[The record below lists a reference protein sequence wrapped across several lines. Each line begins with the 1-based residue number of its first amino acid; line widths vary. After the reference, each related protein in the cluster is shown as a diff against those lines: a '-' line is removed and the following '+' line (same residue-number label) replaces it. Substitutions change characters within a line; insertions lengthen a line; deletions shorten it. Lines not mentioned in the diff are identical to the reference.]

1 MLNPRS
7 ENLLKN
13 RPKKNNCRFSDNFHE
28 GAIGNA
34 SRPGGLFRGR
44 PLLQLFKPVQHNIN
58 LCRHDVGAS
67 DEKILDRQL
76 IGGAVPTLE
85 LAKGQ

>member
-1 MLNPRS
+1 MRLGVEPRAQVGY
-7 ENLLKN
+7 
-13 RPKKNNCRFSDNFHE
+13 FA
-28 GAIGNA
+28 GA
-34 SRPGGLFRGR
+34 
-44 PLLQLFKPVQHNIN
+44 PLLQLFKPVQHIN